1 MIKEQIKDLDY
12 KEFGYN
18 TKAKFDKKVQIYLEC
33 NSDEEFLDR
42 ATWDGCTSNRSFLV
56 LAYELLGMNIDDKL
70 NEYDKLKDEIQRLS
84 VCYCHA
90 ITDYKVTSWSNA
102 LGYGLETKVKLNKD
116 DFMFLDTNATEQK
129 LKALAKEHYK
139 EKNGIIRGCEIIE
152 YYAKV
157 GTNAYYIKVDYD

>member
-33 NSDEEFLDR
+33 SSDEEFLDR
-42 ATWDGCTSNRSFLV
+42 ASWDGCTSNRTFLV
-56 LAYELLGMNIDDKL
+56 LAYEILGMNIDDKL
-70 NEYDKLKDEIQRLS
+70 KEYNRKNDELKRLETLYLS
-84 VCYCHA
+84 A
-90 ITDYKVTSWSNA
+90 ITSYKVKGWA
-102 LGYGLETKVKLNKD
+102 DAMGYSAEARVRLNKD

-139 EKNGIIRGCEIIE
+139 EKNGIIRECKIIE

>member
-42 ATWDGCTSNRSFLV
+42 ATWDGCTSNRAFLV

-84 VCYCHA
+84 VCYLSA
-90 ITDYKVTSWSNA
+90 ITGYKITSVND
-102 LGYGLETKVKLNKD
+102 GYGYSAEAVVKLNKD
-116 DFMFLDTNATEQK
+116 DFMFLNTNATEQK

-139 EKNGIIRGCEIIE
+139 EKSGIIRGCEIIE